1 MPSLL
6 KPSNIVRQLNEH
18 VIGQE
23 AAKRTLAVAIYSH
36 YRKMATVA
44 RIEATAGQRA
54 DAVEVTKSNVLLIG
68 PTGTGKTL
76 LCETLARIL
85 DVPFVTADATSL
97 AQTQFVSEE
106 IEAIL
111 HRLVD
116 RANGDLAVAQRG
128 IVFVDEVDKLK
139 AIGGEARTTSGESVQ
154 HALLKIMEG
163 APVRLNDGRH
173 IDTTHILFICG
184 GAFVGLDKILTKTH
198 TFGFIS
204 TSGGDDQKILERLNA
219 RVKPTDLLE
228 FGLIPEF
235 AGRLPII
242 TQLNDLS
249 QEMLIRIMTEPRNAI
264 YKQFASMLR
273 ADDVVLQIEPG
284 VFRQIAELA
293 IEYKAG
299 ARSLRGIFEEMMT
312 DVLYVIPDMPSI
324 RRVII
329 RSLFEPAELA
339 DALGNAVNIKS
350 VETTSGSENTETR
363 SSRTVNP

>member
-1 MPSLL
+1 MPAQL
-6 KPSNIVRQLNEH
+6 KPSEIVRQLSEH

-23 AAKRTLAVAIYSH
+23 AAKKTLAVAIYAH
-36 YRKMATVA
+36 FRRMAA
-44 RIEATAGQRA
+44 NAAL
-54 DAVEVTKSNVLLIG
+54 DSVELTKSNILLIG

-97 AQTQFVSEE
+97 AQTQFVGDE

-111 HRLVD
+111 HRLLD
-116 RANGDLAVAQRG
+116 RAEGDLARAQRG

-139 AIGGEARTTSGESVQ
+139 TAAGDQRGTSGESVQ

-163 APVRLNDGRH
+163 APVRLKDGRH

-184 GAFVGLDKILTKTH
+184 GAFVGLDNILTKTH

-204 TSGGDDQKILERLNA
+204 TSGGDDQQILERLNQ

-235 AGRLPII
+235 AGRLPIV
-242 TQLNDLS
+242 TRLHHLS
-249 QEMLIRIMTEPRNAI
+249 QDMLVRIMTEPKNAI
-264 YKQFASMLR
+264 ARQFAAMLA
-273 ADDVVLQIEPG
+273 ADG
-284 VFRQIAELA
+284 VELHIAPEVYRQIAELA

-312 DVLYVIPDMPSI
+312 DVLYAVPDNPGI
-324 RRVII
+324 RRVTI
-329 RSLFEPAELA
+329 RSLFEPAEL
-339 DALGNAVNIKS
+339 
-350 VETTSGSENTETR
+350 SGAAA
-363 SSRTVNP
+363 

>member
-1 MPSLL
+1 MSTQL
-6 KPSNIVRQLNEH
+6 KPSEIVRQLSDH

-23 AAKRTLAVAIYSH
+23 EAKRTLAVAIYAH
-36 YRKMATVA
+36 YRRMASNA
-44 RIEATAGQRA
+44 
-54 DAVEVTKSNVLLIG
+54 AVDSVELTKSNILLIG

-97 AQTQFVSEE
+97 AQTQFVGDE

-111 HRLVD
+111 HRLLD
-116 RANGDLAVAQRG
+116 RANDDIERAQRG

-139 AIGGEARTTSGESVQ
+139 AIGGQARATSGESVQ

-163 APVRLNDGRH
+163 SPVRLKDGRH

-184 GAFVGLDKILTKTH
+184 GAFVGLDHILTKTH

-204 TSGGDDQKILERLNA
+204 TTDGDDQKILERLNS

-235 AGRLPII
+235 AGRLPIV
-242 TQLNDLS
+242 TRLHDLT
-249 QEMLIRIMTEPRNAI
+249 QEMLIRILTEPKNAI
-264 YKQFASMLR
+264 YRQFHAMLASDGVDLE
-273 ADDVVLQIEPG
+273 INPE
-284 VFRQIAELA
+284 VFRQMAELA

-312 DVLYVIPDMPSI
+312 DVMYAVPDNPGI
-324 RRVII
+324 RRVVI
-329 RSLFEPAELA
+329 RSLFERAEICMA
-339 DALGNAVNIKS
+339 G
-350 VETTSGSENTETR
+350 ETGATP
-363 SSRTVNP
+363 TVNPEKG